1 MMILFFFLD
10 QVASNNTNP
19 LDVAIATIS
28 NNLQLVM
35 ALSSEGILHKVVQL
49 MHKMMKYED
58 EASNTANST
67 ISSPIHK
74 MSVLYG
80 AMPMEWLPTGAE
92 KCLKFL
98 QAAVY
103 VNGNP
108 LSLFLSLY
116 VMPSSCS
123 MYT

>member
-1 MMILFFFLD
+1 
-10 QVASNNTNP
+10 
-19 LDVAIATIS
+19 
-28 NNLQLVM
+28 
-35 ALSSEGILHKVVQL
+35 

-58 EASNTANST
+58 EVNPANKT

-74 MSVLYG
+74 MSVLYD

-108 LSLFLSLY
+108 LSSSFCLCHVLPMLHVREKVMLIYQITMELYYNFENFQVLSE
-116 VMPSSCS
+116 SA
-123 MYT
+123 